1 MGKKRLDKLKNSKF
15 WEKHKEKKELSLIE
29 KENRC
34 VYELTLK
41 LMKEDNLTWDQ
52 VQECYK

>member
-1 MGKKRLDKLKNSKF
+1 MGKKRLESLKASKL